1 MKYLLKGGKKKK
13 GGTEDCIRWFVLL
26 PIYYFVV
33 KYWSLHTKYNI
44 KATNWVQNQKEK
56 KKLIVSISTT
66 TTIICTSSVVALVVM
81 ATKIPELARVINLS
95 ATKNSGK
102 YDCLARNF
110 FLFRSSHLF
119 VILIIEH
126 HLSNTINLIQIR
138 LNRGIHIHMLHI
150 IGLHKK

>member
-1 MKYLLKGGKKKK
+1 MICFVTHLLFCCKVLVLTHKIKHKSYQLSTKSKG
-13 GGTEDCIRWFVLL
+13 
-26 PIYYFVV
+26 
-33 KYWSLHTKYNI
+33 
-44 KATNWVQNQKEK
+44 K

-66 TTIICTSSVVALVVM
+66 TTIISTGSVVALVVM
-81 ATKIPELARVINLS
+81 ATKTPELARVINLS

-138 LNRGIHIHMLHI
+138 LNRGIHIHILHI

>member
-1 MKYLLKGGKKKK
+1 MICFVTHLLFCCKVLVLTHKIKHKSYQLSTKSKG
-13 GGTEDCIRWFVLL
+13 
-26 PIYYFVV
+26 
-33 KYWSLHTKYNI
+33 
-44 KATNWVQNQKEK
+44 K

-66 TTIICTSSVVALVVM
+66 TTIISTSRVVALVVM
-81 ATKIPELARVINLS
+81 ATKTPELARVINLS

-110 FLFRSSHLF
+110 YLFRSSHLF

-138 LNRGIHIHMLHI
+138 LNRGIHIHILHI

>member
-1 MKYLLKGGKKKK
+1 MICFVTHLLFCCKVLVLTHKIEHKSYQLSTKSKGK
-13 GGTEDCIRWFVLL
+13 
-26 PIYYFVV
+26 
-33 KYWSLHTKYNI
+33 N
-44 KATNWVQNQKEK
+44 
-56 KKLIVSISTT
+56 LIVSISTT
-66 TTIICTSSVVALVVM
+66 TTIISTSSGGFGRDGDK
-81 ATKIPELARVINLS
+81 TPELARVINLS

-138 LNRGIHIHMLHI
+138 LNRGIHIHILHI

>member
-1 MKYLLKGGKKKK
+1 MICFVTHLLFCCKVLVLTHKIEHKSYQLSTKSKG
-13 GGTEDCIRWFVLL
+13 
-26 PIYYFVV
+26 
-33 KYWSLHTKYNI
+33 
-44 KATNWVQNQKEK
+44 K

-66 TTIICTSSVVALVVM
+66 STIISTSSVVALVVM
-81 ATKIPELARVINLS
+81 ATKTPELARVINLS
-95 ATKNSGK
+95 ATKKFGN

-138 LNRGIHIHMLHI
+138 LNRGIHIHILHI

>member
-1 MKYLLKGGKKKK
+1 MICFVTHLLFCCKVLVLTHKIKHKSYQLSTKSKG
-13 GGTEDCIRWFVLL
+13 
-26 PIYYFVV
+26 
-33 KYWSLHTKYNI
+33 
-44 KATNWVQNQKEK
+44 K

-66 TTIICTSSVVALVVM
+66 STIISTSSVVALVVM
-81 ATKIPELARVINLS
+81 ATKTPELARVINLS

-138 LNRGIHIHMLHI
+138 LNRGIHIHILHI